1 MTLHAALKALWDAL
15 PKEARPEDVW
25 IEDDTDFCFGEGHG
39 KRVLSDDQATAM
51 LCHAAEGWLSHT
63 LGLILRIS
71 QCSVLDVCVEL
82 QHQLDDT
89 PFAEVSGD
97 TKPAALA
104 AAVKAVKEWRAE

>member
-39 KRVLSDDQATAM
+39 K
-51 LCHAAEGWLSHT
+51 
-63 LGLILRIS
+63 
-71 QCSVLDVCVEL
+71 CSVLDVCVEL